1 MAAFSWDALEKKKM
15 PPKQMRASA
24 RAMNERTRVCFM
36 AEERAGEGA
45 AAEEEEAKGK
55 GFVDIPA
62 AP

>member
-15 PPKQMRASA
+15 PPKQTRASA

-36 AEERAGEGA
+36 VEVRAGEGA
-45 AAEEEEAKGK
+45 EEEAKGK
-55 GFVDIPA
+55 VFVDKPA